1 LDQDTSTPVNEAE
14 ETTAEDTVQD
24 TAEVNATHSPEI
36 TVLLAKIEEYKDG
49 WQRERA
55 QFANYKRRAET
66 EQREARGRG
75 AEDAVMKMLPVID
88 DFERVMQVVPEE
100 LSSNPWFK
108 GIELAV
114 SKIDKVLA
122 DLQIEKI
129 DPTGEVFDP
138 TRHEAIGL
146 EETEDVPSGHVST
159 TLQKGY
165 VSGGRVLRAAL
176 VRVAQ

>member
-1 LDQDTSTPVNEAE
+1 MKGSPAPSFTP
-14 ETTAEDTVQD
+14 
-24 TAEVNATHSPEI
+24 
-36 TVLLAKIEEYKDG
+36 
-49 WQRERA
+49 
-55 QFANYKRRAET
+55 
-66 EQREARGRG
+66 
-75 AEDAVMKMLPVID
+75 
-88 DFERVMQVVPEE
+88 QVVPEE

-114 SKIDKVLA
+114 SKIGKVLT
-122 DLQIEKI
+122 DLQIEQI
-129 DPTGEVFDP
+129 DPTGEPFDP

-165 VSGGRVLRAAL
+165 ISGGRVLRAAL

>member
-1 LDQDTSTPVNEAE
+1 MNEAE
-14 ETTAEDTVQD
+14 ETPAEDAVQD
-24 TAEVNATHSPEI
+24 TAQVNATHSPEI
-36 TVLLAKIEEYKDG
+36 TALLAKIEEYKDG

-66 EQREARGRG
+66 EQRGARGRG
-75 AEDAVMKMLPVID
+75 AEEAVIKMLPVID

-100 LSSNPWFK
+100 LSNNPWFK

-114 SKIDKVLA
+114 AKIDKVLA

-129 DPTGEVFDP
+129 DPVGEPFDP

-146 EETEDVPSGHVST
+146 EATEAVPSGHVST

-165 VSGGRVLRAAL
+165 SSGGRVLRVAL

>member
-1 LDQDTSTPVNEAE
+1 
-14 ETTAEDTVQD
+14 
-24 TAEVNATHSPEI
+24 
-36 TVLLAKIEEYKDG
+36 
-49 WQRERA
+49 
-55 QFANYKRRAET
+55 
-66 EQREARGRG
+66 
-75 AEDAVMKMLPVID
+75 
-88 DFERVMQVVPEE
+88 MQVVPEE

-129 DPTGEVFDP
+129 DPAGELFDP
-138 TRHEAIGL
+138 TRHEAVAL
-146 EETEDVPSGHVST
+146 EQTEAVPSGHVSA

-165 VSGGRVLRAAL
+165 ISGGRILRPAL

>member
-1 LDQDTSTPVNEAE
+1 MDQDTTTPVNEAE
-14 ETTAEDTVQD
+14 ETPAEDAVQD
-24 TAEVNATHSPEI
+24 TAEVKATHSPEI
-36 TVLLAKIEEYKDG
+36 SALLAKIEEYKDG

-75 AEDAVMKMLPVID
+75 AEEAVMKMLPVID

-100 LSSNPWFK
+100 LSGNPWFK

-114 SKIDKVLA
+114 SKIEKVLA
-122 DLQIEKI
+122 DLQIEQI
-129 DPTGEVFDP
+129 DPTGELFDP

-146 EETEDVPSGHVST
+146 EETEAVPSGHVST